1 MRFIELIERD
11 QVLACADVTQWVIW
25 CESDQRPRMDQRPGV
40 IAQGA
45 IGLQGDPMQRVMV
58 VAALIQA
65 VFEQCCSIIGTL
77 QLKQILSCPVIADRV
92 VGPATDQASVMNEG
106 VSKILALAEDLAR
119 QFVKRGAWLTGET
132 SGALDDRF
140 ATGQI
145 PALVGLPELFKW
157 GRHALDPGSG
167 V

>member
-1 MRFIELIERD
+1 
-11 QVLACADVTQWVIW
+11 
-25 CESDQRPRMDQRPGV
+25 
-40 IAQGA
+40 
-45 IGLQGDPMQRVMV
+45 
-58 VAALIQA
+58 
-65 VFEQCCSIIGTL
+65 
-77 QLKQILSCPVIADRV
+77 
-92 VGPATDQASVMNEG
+92 MNEG

-157 GRHALDPGSG
+157 GRHAGDLGSG
-167 V
+167 VLSEAG

>member
-77 QLKQILSCPVIADRV
+77 QLKQILS
-92 VGPATDQASVMNEG
+92 
-106 VSKILALAEDLAR
+106 
-119 QFVKRGAWLTGET
+119 
-132 SGALDDRF
+132 
-140 ATGQI
+140 
-145 PALVGLPELFKW
+145 
-157 GRHALDPGSG
+157 
-167 V
+167 